1 MIAPWTI
8 IQRYLK
14 KHPPSRRHHRQ
25 GGPPSAP
32 PPSPHSH
39 SPSHSHSHSAAKS
52 PPPAHKHHALRRLLG
67 TSLGAAAF
75 VLTLRGVGLLQ
86 WAELDLY
93 DLMVQWR
100 PMPPP
105 PPVVVV
111 GFNEKFLARP
121 GGWPISDRT
130 LARLLKNI
138 DRAKP
143 VAIGLDIYRDSAIGL
158 GRAQL
163 TELYERLPNLYGIQ
177 RMEDQDQPSI
187 KAPAILTRKGQVG
200 FNNIVLDDDGRLRR
214 SVLYWWE
221 NGQGYRSLS
230 LKLAEH
236 YLHRRGIYAVAVA
249 ASSSFDW
256 IKLGQAVLPP
266 LNPNS
271 GSYIKK
277 DTAGY
282 QVFADFRGGQNTIPV
297 ISAQSV
303 IDGNVDPAQLRNRIV
318 LVGVVADSVRDSFE
332 TSYTSPPFQAE
343 QPIPGVELQAQL
355 VAQLLDWSQGDRPV
369 LQSWD
374 EGAEI
379 LWIILWSMAGAGLG
393 LVVNSPLRSLIWSA
407 VVIGQLLVLG
417 YGSLLLGWI
426 IPVVPPILGGVTS
439 LGILL
444 LLNTQQRH
452 ELERSKDFLKSVI
465 AAVPEPVFVQDQD
478 YRWLVLNPAFGQ
490 LIGYP
495 LEKLLNQR
503 PSDVLPSPCAA
514 PFQGP
519 EQQQIPPGTTDS
531 REIIICHPNGRKLT
545 VMLKRS
551 CHCDRA
557 GNRFLVG
564 TLQDITAQKHLEKRL
579 TQHAAELERHNEQL
593 QRSQE
598 KLSHQVN
605 HDSLT
610 TLGNRQFLYR
620 QLDRLIEAERPLE
633 DQGFILGILF
643 LDLDGFKAV
652 NDQWGHQ
659 AGDEVLVET
668 ARRLRRILRG
678 GDVITRLGGDEF
690 VIILPQIPNY
700 RVAERVSKKIIDSI
714 KQPFQVTGDYTHTAQ
729 PSREIGSETDEN
741 RSESGSKSGS
751 DTTDYP
757 RPSVDIPPVTV
768 TVSIGISFYPDDAQ
782 ATEHLIAAA
791 DHAMLAAKRQGKN
804 SFQYYAT
811 LTPIDLTQSRHVADR
826 ETPSKPE
833 EEAESHLAPMGA
845 MAKGNPAP
853 APPGSQQERSPQTAE
868 PCTESNNFRGPP
880 ETGEMEDAPNP
891 VADISQSH

>member
-1 MIAPWTI
+1 
-8 IQRYLK
+8 
-14 KHPPSRRHHRQ
+14 
-25 GGPPSAP
+25 
-32 PPSPHSH
+32 
-39 SPSHSHSHSAAKS
+39 
-52 PPPAHKHHALRRLLG
+52 
-67 TSLGAAAF
+67 
-75 VLTLRGVGLLQ
+75 
-86 WAELDLY
+86 
-93 DLMVQWR
+93 
-100 PMPPP
+100 
-105 PPVVVV
+105 
-111 GFNEKFLARP
+111 
-121 GGWPISDRT
+121 SDRA
-130 LARLLKNI
+130 LARLLNNI

-143 VAIGLDIYRDSAIGL
+143 AAIGLDIYRDSTIGL
-158 GRAQL
+158 GKAQL

-177 RMEDQDQPSI
+177 RMEDKDQPSI

-236 YLHRRGIYAVAVA
+236 YLHRRGIYTVASP
-249 ASSSFDW
+249 SSDW
-256 IKLGQAVLPP
+256 VKLGQAALPP

-282 QVFADFRGGQNTIPV
+282 QVFADFRGGQNTIPI

-303 IDGNVDPAQLRNRIV
+303 IDGNVDPTRLRNQIV

-343 QPIPGVELQAQL
+343 RPIPGVELQAQL

-379 LWIILWSMAGAGLG
+379 IWIILWSMAGAGLG

-407 VVIGQLLVLG
+407 VVVGQLLVLG

-444 LLNTQQRH
+444 LINTQQRH

-478 YRWLVLNPAFGQ
+478 YRLLVLNPAFEQ

-503 PSDVLPSPCAA
+503 PSSVLHPSSAA
-514 PFQGP
+514 PFQEL
-519 EQQQIPPGTTDS
+519 EQQQILPGSTDS
-531 REIIICHPNGRKLT
+531 REIIIYHPNGRQLT
-545 VMLKRS
+545 VLLKRS

-620 QLDRLIEAERPLE
+620 QLDRLIQAEHALE

-690 VIILPQIPNY
+690 VIVLPQIPNY
-700 RVAERVSKKIIDSI
+700 DVAERVSQKIIGSI
-714 KQPFQVTGDYTHTAQ
+714 KQPYQVTGDYTHTAQ
-729 PSREIGSETDEN
+729 
-741 RSESGSKSGS
+741 
-751 DTTDYP
+751 
-757 RPSVDIPPVTV
+757 
-768 TVSIGISFYPDDAQ
+768 A
-782 ATEHLIAAA
+782 L
-791 DHAMLAAKRQGKN
+791 
-804 SFQYYAT
+804 
-811 LTPIDLTQSRHVADR
+811 
-826 ETPSKPE
+826 
-833 EEAESHLAPMGA
+833 
-845 MAKGNPAP
+845 PAP
-853 APPGSQQERSPQTAE
+853 SHNPNRGSNG
-868 PCTESNNFRGPP
+868 ESSG
-880 ETGEMEDAPNP
+880 
-891 VADISQSH
+891 